1 MWQKVASQCLSRK
14 YLFKAL
20 ISKFFPL
27 WKMKNDK
34 NMKNSNRQ
42 DGETSFREFY
52 PNWCLC
58 HMLHWD
64 DLNWTRAITDTVYK
78 SPTEAGTWGLGFETQ
93 SLSVINKKFTSN
105 VLISGIWHAV
115 WKLNELNELFTPRS
129 FFYRVGQ
136 SVWPNNNKNV
146 KCKHLIVYLII
157 NTINKHWVG
166 VWTSITIGY

>member
-27 WKMKNDK
+27 
-34 NMKNSNRQ
+34 NMKNMMILCIKALPKQELGACGLKHRV
-42 DGETSFREFY
+42 Y
-52 PNWCLC
+52 PWS
-58 HMLHWD
+58 
-64 DLNWTRAITDTVYK
+64 T
-78 SPTEAGTWGLGFETQ
+78 
-93 SLSVINKKFTSN
+93 KKFTSN

-115 WKLNELNELFTPRS
+115 WKLNEMNELFTPRS
-129 FFYRVGQ
+129 FFYRVVQ
-136 SVWPNNNKNV
+136 SVWPYHNKNV

-157 NTINKHWVG
+157 KAINKHWVG